1 MKIMIGVDG
10 SPQSDAAVKS
20 VAARPWPADSEV
32 RLIAVVELHIAPVP
46 AIWAVS
52 DNHYLSLLHEL
63 QEKAH
68 EALAHAAAWFAST
81 QPDLLVTT
89 ETLNGNIKAM
99 LVKEAEDWG
108 ADLLVVGSHG
118 HNAVERF
125 LLGSVSNA
133 VMQHAPCSV
142 EVVRQRAQAA
152 V

>member
-1 MKIMIGVDG
+1 MKIMIGIDG
-10 SPQSDAAVKS
+10 SPPSDAAVKS
-20 VAARPWPADSEV
+20 VAARPWPTGSEI
-32 RLIAVVELHIAPVP
+32 RLIAVVELHIASVPV
-46 AIWAVS
+46 IWAVP

-68 EALAHAAAWFAST
+68 EALTRAAAWFAST

-89 ETLNGNIKAM
+89 ETLNGNIKEL

-133 VMQHAPCSV
+133 VMHHAPCSV